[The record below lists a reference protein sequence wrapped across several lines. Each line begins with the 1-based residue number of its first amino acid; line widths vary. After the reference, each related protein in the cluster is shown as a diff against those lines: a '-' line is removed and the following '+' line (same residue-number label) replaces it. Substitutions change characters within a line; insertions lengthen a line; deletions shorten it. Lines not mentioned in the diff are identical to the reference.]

1 MITTMTNDQTA
12 SLWTQAQELGM
23 PEYAALMLVSIDKQ
37 TLTLLIAG
45 KVVDQLP
52 ISTSR
57 NGPGNTLDS
66 YQTPTGFHDINER
79 YGDGQPPG
87 AILFERVATGEVV
100 PPSAWQASSGK
111 DRILTRILRL
121 NGREPGVNAGGPV
134 DTYERYV
141 YLHGSDNEQHLGK
154 QPSSQGCVHVGNHDI
169 IELYDRIHEIP
180 AWCWI
185 G

>member
-1 MITTMTNDQTA
+1 MTDTDSS
-12 SLWTQAQELGM
+12 SLWNQARTLGM
-23 PEYAALMLVSIDKQ
+23 PEHAALMLVSIDTQ

-45 KVVDQLP
+45 TTVDTYP
-52 ISTSR
+52 ISSSC

-66 YQTPTGFHDINER
+66 YRTPTGFHDINER
-79 YGDGQPPG
+79 YGDGQPAG

-100 PPSAWQASSGK
+100 PPEDWQSSSGK

-121 NGREPGVNAGGPV
+121 NGREPGLNAGGTV

-154 QPSSQGCVHVGNHDI
+154 QPSSQGCIHVGNLDI
-169 IELYDRIHEIP
+169 IELYDRLHELP

>member
-1 MITTMTNDQTA
+1 MTETPPSTRWN
-12 SLWTQAQELGM
+12 QALDLGM
-23 PEYAALMLVSIDKQ
+23 PEHAALLLVSIDTQ
-37 TLTLLIAG
+37 VLTLMIAG
-45 KVVDQLP
+45 QAVDTIN

-66 YQTPTGFHDINER
+66 YKTPTGFHDINER
-79 YGDGQPPG
+79 YGDGQAPG

-100 PPSAWQASSGK
+100 PPSDWQSSSGQ

-121 NGREPGVNAGGPV
+121 NGREPGINAGGTV

-154 QPSSQGCVHVGNHDI
+154 QPSSQGCIHVGNLDI
-169 IELYDRIHEIP
+169 IELYDRIHELP